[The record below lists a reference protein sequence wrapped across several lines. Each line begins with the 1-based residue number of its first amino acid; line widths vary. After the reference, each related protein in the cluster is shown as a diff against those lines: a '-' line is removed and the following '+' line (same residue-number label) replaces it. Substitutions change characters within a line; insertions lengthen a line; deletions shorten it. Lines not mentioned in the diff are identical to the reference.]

1 MRQLSFRLAEE
12 DYIQLENLAKMRGAT
27 VTEVIRSMIRFYS
40 ANAEVVQDLKTLRD
54 DMDALSSIGLLAE
67 ELQNLKADLERR
79 TVLGGGGSAGSDC
92 GNDIKHLRAL
102 LLYHYSKILPGG
114 LKRLEKDIPES
125 YEYLTGEN

>member
-12 DYIQLENLAKMRGAT
+12 DFLQLENLAKMRGAT
-27 VTEVIRSMIRFYS
+27 VTEIIRSMIKFYGS
-40 ANAEVVQDLKTLRD
+40 NAEIVQDLKTMRD
-54 DMDALSSIGLLAE
+54 DMDAIASVGLLAE
-67 ELQNLKADLERR
+67 ELQNLKADLEQIRE
-79 TVLGGGGSAGSDC
+79 TGGGSAG

-125 YEYLTGEN
+125 YEYLTGENK